1 MIITNENTKVLSKIA
16 ATSVEGY
23 AVDAEQ
29 THDPLFSYYI
39 DQPLLDKIK
48 NSRITKTGIKSG
60 DWVQQDINQLMK
72 QEIAGLKDSLNKFD
86 PNLGKCVVTI
96 SNDRF
101 SFINGE
107 GGRRLSFYKGLP
119 AVIGIKLEDDTV
131 EFADELDVSNEDMAP
146 SIKVNGKVVD
156 NSFIKTIYRTKDTVY
171 YFINKISEDFAIY
184 SIDTVE
190 KEGDPWYKRISIRK
204 SNTDVDSCEY
214 NKYNTYWVNA
224 ELGDKI
230 EISFRDL
237 ERYGHDKN
245 SVVTHYWVLPDTL
258 YTDSKFG
265 YRKITQSGNAHYG
278 MYVNNRD
285 LRDRSISFIAL
296 SSGLHVLKLQVEIG
310 SDYGVQEIK
319 IYIPEKTISI
329 ENRCE
334 DITLSRY
341 SVSSTEAYNGFTLYA
356 YAGYNMVFNN
366 QKSVVVYNKNT
377 GEEISSYTT
386 AYTSNGKICMIN
398 IKTTD
403 DISIHAIASPIN
415 PDSHNEDNNNPEVPA
430 DAYTTDPV
438 NVVFTNTST
447 NPSVVSQTITSNQVI
462 NDTLGRKHS
471 TDVTTILV
479 YKYKNTGNI
488 TVGKLPV
495 GDVTFDYEINPI
507 LDENDIQAYEV
518 IIYNVVGN
526 TGGIAIYAAKQAIP
540 TPDPQPDDQPVSS
553 PSLAISPNSNVIWD
567 WDDTSS
573 VTKQI
578 ASNVN
583 WAITIN

>member
-1 MIITNENTKVLSKIA
+1 
-16 ATSVEGY
+16 
-23 AVDAEQ
+23 
-29 THDPLFSYYI
+29 
-39 DQPLLDKIK
+39 
-48 NSRITKTGIKSG
+48 
-60 DWVQQDINQLMK
+60 
-72 QEIAGLKDSLNKFD
+72 
-86 PNLGKCVVTI
+86 
-96 SNDRF
+96 
-101 SFINGE
+101 
-107 GGRRLSFYKGLP
+107 
-119 AVIGIKLEDDTV
+119 
-131 EFADELDVSNEDMAP
+131 
-146 SIKVNGKVVD
+146 
-156 NSFIKTIYRTKDTVY
+156 
-171 YFINKISEDFAIY
+171 
-184 SIDTVE
+184 
-190 KEGDPWYKRISIRK
+190 
-204 SNTDVDSCEY
+204 
-214 NKYNTYWVNA
+214 
-224 ELGDKI
+224 
-230 EISFRDL
+230 
-237 ERYGHDKN
+237 
-245 SVVTHYWVLPDTL
+245 
-258 YTDSKFG
+258 
-265 YRKITQSGNAHYG
+265 

>member
-1 MIITNENTKVLSKIA
+1 
-16 ATSVEGY
+16 
-23 AVDAEQ
+23 
-29 THDPLFSYYI
+29 
-39 DQPLLDKIK
+39 
-48 NSRITKTGIKSG
+48 
-60 DWVQQDINQLMK
+60 
-72 QEIAGLKDSLNKFD
+72 
-86 PNLGKCVVTI
+86 
-96 SNDRF
+96 
-101 SFINGE
+101 
-107 GGRRLSFYKGLP
+107 
-119 AVIGIKLEDDTV
+119 
-131 EFADELDVSNEDMAP
+131 
-146 SIKVNGKVVD
+146 
-156 NSFIKTIYRTKDTVY
+156 
-171 YFINKISEDFAIY
+171 
-184 SIDTVE
+184 
-190 KEGDPWYKRISIRK
+190 
-204 SNTDVDSCEY
+204 
-214 NKYNTYWVNA
+214 
-224 ELGDKI
+224 
-230 EISFRDL
+230 
-237 ERYGHDKN
+237 
-245 SVVTHYWVLPDTL
+245 
-258 YTDSKFG
+258 
-265 YRKITQSGNAHYG
+265 
-278 MYVNNRD
+278 MYVNRD
-285 LRDRSISFIAL
+285 LRNSSISFIAL
-296 SSGLHVLKLQVEIG
+296 SSGLHILKLQVEIG

-356 YAGYNMVFNN
+356 YAGYNMAFNN
-366 QKSVVVYNKNT
+366 QKSVIVYNKNT

-386 AYTSNGKICMIN
+386 TYTSNGKTCMID

-403 DISIHAIASPIN
+403 DISISAIVSPIN

-438 NVVFTNTST
+438 SVVFTNTST
-447 NPSVVSQTITSNQVI
+447 DPSVVSQTITSNQIV

-479 YKYKNTGNI
+479 YKYKNTGDI
-488 TVGKLPV
+488 TVGRLPL

-540 TPDPQPDDQPVSS
+540 TPDSQPDDQPVSS
-553 PSLAISPNSNVIWD
+553 PSLTISPNSNVIWN